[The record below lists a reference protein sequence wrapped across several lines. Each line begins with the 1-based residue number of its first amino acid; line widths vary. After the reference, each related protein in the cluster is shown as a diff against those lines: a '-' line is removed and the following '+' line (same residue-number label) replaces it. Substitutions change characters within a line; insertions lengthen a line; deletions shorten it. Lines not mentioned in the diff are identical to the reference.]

1 MEGLDWP
8 VEEGGA
14 KGLLHK
20 TKAPYAA
27 ASLSLSLF
35 ICLPP
40 SVSLSLTCLHPQ
52 RSHIFLTVFCINS
65 LHVCDVSDGCKVR
78 VKREELTLFF
88 FFLHSPLSHLKG
100 QSVGLK
106 PKQHYLQK
114 SSSLVS
120 NSVSVFSV
128 KCVKYGVW
136 SPQAEHIYTFCSPT

>member
-1 MEGLDWP
+1 MFVMSVMAARLELK
-8 VEEGGA
+8 E
-14 KGLLHK
+14 KNLH
-20 TKAPYAA
+20 
-27 ASLSLSLF
+27 
-35 ICLPP
+35 
-40 SVSLSLTCLHPQ
+40 
-52 RSHIFLTVFCINS
+52 
-65 LHVCDVSDGCKVR
+65 
-78 VKREELTLFF
+78 F

-136 SPQAEHIYTFCSPT
+136 SPQAEHIYTCCSPT